1 MKTDHLQNMAL
12 LSFSG
17 AVQTGTCKKKS
28 YIQIDEIRIEYLDC
42 KINENW
48 AGLPVVIIID
58 KKSIWQQVV
67 FFRDQDWLTILFVTL
82 MMQSALSACFQ

>member
-1 MKTDHLQNMAL
+1 MQ
-12 LSFSG
+12 
-17 AVQTGTCKKKS
+17 KKKS